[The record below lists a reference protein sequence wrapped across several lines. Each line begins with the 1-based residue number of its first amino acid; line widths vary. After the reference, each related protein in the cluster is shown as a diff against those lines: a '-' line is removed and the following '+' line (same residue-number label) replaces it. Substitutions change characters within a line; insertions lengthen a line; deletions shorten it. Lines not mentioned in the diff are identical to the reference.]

1 MDFPV
6 QTVRIFSSDIE
17 IQFGISKC
25 AILETKRSKV
35 VQSKGI
41 ELLKGE
47 TIKSLEDEKGYKHLV
62 CYNLI
67 L

>member
-47 TIKSLEDEKGYKHLV
+47 TIKSLEDEKRYKYLV

>member
-47 TIKSLEDEKGYKHLV
+47 TIKSLEDQKGYKYLV

>member
-25 AILETKRSKV
+25 GIVV
-35 VQSKGI
+35 VQSEGI
-41 ELLKGE
+41 KLLNGE
-47 TIKSLEDEKGYKHLV
+47 TIKSLEDKKGYKYRV

>member
-6 QTVRIFSSDIE
+6 QTVRIFSSDTE

-47 TIKSLEDEKGYKHLV
+47 TIKSLEDEKGYKCLV

>member
-25 AILETKRSKV
+25 AIVV
-35 VQSKGI
+35 VQSEGI
-41 ELLKGE
+41 KLLNGE
-47 TIKSLEDEKGYKHLV
+47 TIKSLEDEKGYKYLV